1 MNYPQS
7 RLRRLRYNKIVREM
21 CEDINILPKDLIYPI
36 FVCEG
41 ENIKN
46 EIKSLVGQ
54 HQISIDNV
62 VKLCK
67 NLIDLNINKILL
79 FGVVNEKDET
89 GNIACSS
96 ESIIPKAIRQIK
108 KIFGD
113 KLLIIADLCNCSYTT
128 HGHCG
133 TIKNND
139 VDNDSTNKTLANQ
152 SLVLASSGVDIIAPS
167 DMMDGRVK
175 FIREILDTNSYEKI
189 PIFPYSVKYSSSF
202 YGPFRDAVNSEFAGG
217 KRETH
222 QMNFKNSYEFV
233 REIEQDINEGADA
246 VIIKPAL
253 SYLDIIS
260 KVKSKFNVPIIAYNV
275 SGEYSMV
282 KSSAKNNHINEMEVV
297 IEIMHSM
304 KRAGA
309 DSIITYHAIQI
320 AEYLKNKNV

>member
-7 RLRRLRYNKIVREM
+7 RLRRLRYNKIIREM

-54 HQISIDNV
+54 YQISIDNLI
-62 VKLCK
+62 KLCED
-67 NLIDLNINKILL
+67 LIDLNINKILL
-79 FGVVNEKDET
+79 FGAVNEKDET
-89 GNIACSS
+89 GDIACSS
-96 ESIIPKAIRQIK
+96 ESIIPKAVRQIK

-113 KLLIIADLCNCSYTT
+113 KLLIIADVCNCSYTT

-175 FIREILDTNSYEKI
+175 FIREILDKNSYEKI

-217 KRETH
+217 KRESH
-222 QMNFKNSYEFV
+222 QMNFKNSFEFI
-233 REIEQDINEGADA
+233 REIEQDLNEGADA

-253 SYLDIIS
+253 SYLDIVS

-282 KSSAKNNHINEMEVV
+282 KSSAKNNHINEIEV
-297 IEIMHSM
+297 IFEIMYSM